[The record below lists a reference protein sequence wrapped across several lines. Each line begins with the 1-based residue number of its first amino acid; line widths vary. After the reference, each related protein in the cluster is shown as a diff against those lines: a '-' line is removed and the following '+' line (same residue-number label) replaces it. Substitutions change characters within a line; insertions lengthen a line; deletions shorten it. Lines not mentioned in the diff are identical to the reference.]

1 MTDKELLRK
10 KTIQNRILFFVI
22 IVLLILWVVSY
33 KMYLDKEREREI
45 GEIIHNAFS
54 DTELETRLNKSQE
67 NLSLMDL
74 MNFSE
79 SGDTLFISICY
90 FPQDELKLK
99 EIAETMEELKKDKWF
114 DYDYAIIDI
123 WNPRLGMVTSIET
136 NLETMETRSYGWYD
150 EQMDEIQQA
159 ENAKEEQEVIYQDE
173 NVIIKYAG
181 ISGKETEYKINFT
194 IENLSD
200 KTLTVQLRE
209 SSVNGVMA
217 TVACSIDIA
226 PQKKAIDG
234 ASVWGESAKLT
245 PMSAVTNFETKF
257 HIFNDEEPKVSYDTE
272 NVIVFDTEE

>member
-10 KTIQNRILFFVI
+10 KIIQNRILIFVT

-79 SGDTLFISICY
+79 SGDMLFISICY

-136 NLETMETRSYGWYD
+136 NLKTMETRSYGWYD
-150 EQMDEIQQA
+150 EQI
-159 ENAKEEQEVIYQDE
+159 
-173 NVIIKYAG
+173 
-181 ISGKETEYKINFT
+181 GK
-194 IENLSD
+194 
-200 KTLTVQLRE
+200 
-209 SSVNGVMA
+209 
-217 TVACSIDIA
+217 
-226 PQKKAIDG
+226 
-234 ASVWGESAKLT
+234 
-245 PMSAVTNFETKF
+245 
-257 HIFNDEEPKVSYDTE
+257 
-272 NVIVFDTEE
+272 